1 LRQGLS
7 LSPWYAIL
15 LIKRETAQHLKTMTH
30 TLLLD
35 DCQKFAF
42 QKTGDKVNVCKSIRH
57 ARIKHK
63 FDWAGS
69 FIMSVEDARIMWQSL
84 VNGGAVRI

>member
-1 LRQGLS
+1 
-7 LSPWYAIL
+7 
-15 LIKRETAQHLKTMTH
+15 MTVH

-42 QKTGDKVNVCKSIRH
+42 QVDDNKVNVCKSVRH

-63 FDWAGS
+63 FNWAGS
-69 FIMSVEDARIMWQSL
+69 FILSKEDARIMWQSL
-84 VNGGAVRI
+84 VDGGATRI

>member
-1 LRQGLS
+1 
-7 LSPWYAIL
+7 
-15 LIKRETAQHLKTMTH
+15 MTIH

-42 QKTGDKVNVCKSIRH
+42 AVSETKINVCKSIRH
-57 ARIKHK
+57 QRIKQK

-69 FIMSVEDARIMWQSL
+69 FILSKEDARILWKSL
-84 VNGGAVRI
+84 VDGGAVRI

>member
-1 LRQGLS
+1 MGSSLIHADLS
-7 LSPWYAIL
+7 SGNHPMAI
-15 LIKRETAQHLKTMTH
+15 H

-42 QKTGDKVNVCKSIRH
+42 SIGEEKVNVCKSVRH
-57 ARIKHK
+57 HRIKSK

-69 FIMSVEDARIMWQSL
+69 FIFSKKEARMLWSSL
-84 VNGGAVRI
+84 KEGGAVEI

>member
-1 LRQGLS
+1 M
-7 LSPWYAIL
+7 I
-15 LIKRETAQHLKTMTH
+15 H

-42 QKTGDKVNVCKSIRH
+42 QPSESGEKVNVCKSVRH

-69 FIMSVEDARIMWQSL
+69 FILSVEDARIMWQSL

>member
-1 LRQGLS
+1 
-7 LSPWYAIL
+7 
-15 LIKRETAQHLKTMTH
+15 MVH

-42 QKTGDKVNVCKSIRH
+42 SVGENKINVCKSVRH
-57 ARIKHK
+57 HRIKHK

-69 FIMSVEDARIMWQSL
+69 FILSKEDARIMWKSL
-84 VNGGAVRI
+84 VDGGAQRI

>member
-1 LRQGLS
+1 
-7 LSPWYAIL
+7 
-15 LIKRETAQHLKTMTH
+15 MTVH

-42 QKTGDKVNVCKSIRH
+42 SVGENKVNVCKSVRH
-57 ARIKHK
+57 HRIKHK

-69 FIMSVEDARIMWQSL
+69 FIFSKEDARVMWQSL
-84 VNGGAVRI
+84 VDGGAIRI

>member
-1 LRQGLS
+1 
-7 LSPWYAIL
+7 
-15 LIKRETAQHLKTMTH
+15 MTH

-42 QKTGDKVNVCKSIRH
+42 QPSESGQKVNVCKSVRH

-69 FIMSVEDARIMWQSL
+69 FILSVEDARIMWKSL

>member
-1 LRQGLS
+1 M
-7 LSPWYAIL
+7 AV
-15 LIKRETAQHLKTMTH
+15 H

-42 QKTGDKVNVCKSIRH
+42 SVGNEKINVCKSVRH
-57 ARIKHK
+57 HRIKSK

-69 FIMSVEDARIMWQSL
+69 FILNKEDARIMWASL
-84 VNGGAVRI
+84 IEGGATRI

>member
-1 LRQGLS
+1 M
-7 LSPWYAIL
+7 I
-15 LIKRETAQHLKTMTH
+15 H

-42 QKTGDKVNVCKSIRH
+42 QPSESGKKVNVCKSVRH

-69 FIMSVEDARIMWQSL
+69 FILSVEYARIMWQSL

>member
-1 LRQGLS
+1 
-7 LSPWYAIL
+7 
-15 LIKRETAQHLKTMTH
+15 MTH

-42 QKTGDKVNVCKSIRH
+42 QPSESGQKVNVCKSVRH

-69 FIMSVEDARIMWQSL
+69 FILSVEDARIMWQSL
-84 VNGGAVRI
+84 VSGGAVRI

>member
-1 LRQGLS
+1 
-7 LSPWYAIL
+7 
-15 LIKRETAQHLKTMTH
+15 MTVH

-42 QKTGDKVNVCKSIRH
+42 CPSESGKKVNVTKSVRH

-69 FIMSVEDARIMWQSL
+69 FILDVEDARIMWQSL
-84 VNGGAVRI
+84 IGGGATRI

>member
-1 LRQGLS
+1 
-7 LSPWYAIL
+7 
-15 LIKRETAQHLKTMTH
+15 MTVH

-42 QKTGDKVNVCKSIRH
+42 SIGEEKINVCKSIRH
-57 ARIKHK
+57 HRIKHK

-69 FIMSVEDARIMWQSL
+69 FILSKEDARVMWQSL

>member
-1 LRQGLS
+1 
-7 LSPWYAIL
+7 
-15 LIKRETAQHLKTMTH
+15 MTVH

-42 QKTGDKVNVCKSIRH
+42 QPSESGQKVNVCKSIRH

-69 FIMSVEDARIMWQSL
+69 LILDIEDARALWLSL
-84 VNGGAVRI
+84 VNAGAARI

>member
-1 LRQGLS
+1 
-7 LSPWYAIL
+7 
-15 LIKRETAQHLKTMTH
+15 MTH

-42 QKTGDKVNVCKSIRH
+42 QPSESGKKVNVCKSVRH

-69 FIMSVEDARIMWQSL
+69 FILSVEDARIMWQSL

>member
-1 LRQGLS
+1 M
-7 LSPWYAIL
+7 I
-15 LIKRETAQHLKTMTH
+15 H

-42 QKTGDKVNVCKSIRH
+42 QPSESGEKVNVCKSVRH
-57 ARIKHK
+57 VRIKHK

-69 FIMSVEDARIMWQSL
+69 FILSVEDARIMWQSL